1 MRSKSEV
8 NLLFQ
13 KFYNTVHTMYKARI
27 QVLHSDNVV
36 EYYSS
41 KL

>member
-1 MRSKSEV
+1 MRSKPEG

-13 KFYNTVHTMYKARI
+13 KFYNTVHTKYKARI
-27 QVLHSDNVV
+27 QVLRSDNGG

-41 KL
+41 EL